1 MYNSSPT
8 YEINNNADSN
18 SKSLKISQLKSQLM
32 QLEEEDKAYNDLLQK
47 YRQLQNEYQLI
58 NEAKLHLEY
67 EIRQK
72 NETTNKILN
81 DLKAQNMDLTNELN
95 EKENIYK
102 KLYADNTNLLRNLED
117 RKKENE
123 NFCKAIE
130 ENENMINHISQDKAQ
145 CEQDA
150 MILNETSKK
159 NESDIQNLCS
169 QLDSL
174 KLKSRTQNDELTKKN
189 LEMNN
194 NQKCLNEVKNDNAN
208 LNNQINMK
216 ISTLETIQKQLSIAN
231 QSIVEMQNELNNLE
245 KSHSL
250 GLNQLENVKIN
261 YKNEHEK
268 RVQVENDNV
277 RLEGILKDRED
288 NLNKLS
294 SLNGQLKSDRDQLLE
309 TKNKLISD
317 LDKYKNHII
326 ILTEQ
331 TEKLTDELQ
340 RIIDEDSELYN
351 LNNSQIQR
359 LQKVIYENKKLLS
372 DEISALNSLE
382 NYGDFVTPY
391 YSARN
396 NYYDSKSSSVDSYV
410 MSLFKKEKQNERK

>member
-1 MYNSSPT
+1 MYNSCQEYSSS
-8 YEINNNADSN
+8 NNCDPC
-18 SKSLKISQLKSQLM
+18 SKSLKISQLKSQLV
-32 QLEEEDKAYNDLLQK
+32 QLEEDDKAYNDLLQK

-67 EIRQK
+67 ELRQK

-102 KLYADNTNLLRNLED
+102 KLYADNTNLFRNLEE

-123 NFCKAIE
+123 NFCKIVE
-130 ENENMINHISQDKAQ
+130 ENENMINHITQDKAQ
-145 CEQDA
+145 CEHDA
-150 MILNETSKK
+150 MLLNETSKK
-159 NESDIQNLCS
+159 NESDIQNLCN
-169 QLDSL
+169 QLENL

-194 NQKCLNEVKNDNAN
+194 NQKCLNEIKSDNAN
-208 LNNQINMK
+208 LNNQINLK
-216 ISTLETIQKQLSIAN
+216 ISSLDTIQKQLTIAN

-250 GLNQLENVKIN
+250 GMNQLENIKIN
-261 YKNEHEK
+261 FKNEHEK
-268 RVQVENDNV
+268 RVQAENDNV
-277 RLEGILKDRED
+277 RLEGILKDKED
-288 NLNKLS
+288 NMNKLS
-294 SLNGQLKSDRDQLLE
+294 SINGQLKSDRDKLLV
-309 TKNKLISD
+309 TKNKLLDD
-317 LDKYKNHII
+317 LDKYKNHIMV
-326 ILTEQ
+326 LTEQ

-372 DEISALNSLE
+372 DEIAALNALE
-382 NYGDFVTPY
+382 NYV
-391 YSARN
+391 RNQN
-396 NYYDSKSSSVDSYV
+396 NYGTTMNQSVEQTRKTYSI
-410 MSLFKKEKQNERK
+410 QNQ

>member
-8 YEINNNADSN
+8 YEMNNNADN
-18 SKSLKISQLKSQLM
+18 NAKSLKISQLKSQLV

-72 NETTNKILN
+72 NETTNKILS

-145 CEQDA
+145 CEHDA

-159 NESDIQNLCS
+159 NECDIQNLCN
-169 QLDSL
+169 QLDNL
-174 KLKSRTQNDELTKKN
+174 KLKSRSQNDELTKKN

-208 LNNQINMK
+208 LNNQINLK
-216 ISTLETIQKQLSIAN
+216 ISSLETIQKQLSIAN

-250 GLNQLENVKIN
+250 GLNQLENIKIN

-268 RVQVENDNV
+268 RIQAENDNV

-317 LDKYKNHII
+317 LDKYKNHIM

-372 DEISALNSLE
+372 DEIAALNSLE
-382 NYGDFVTPY
+382 NYV
-391 YSARN
+391 RN
-396 NYYDSKSSSVDSYV
+396 QSSFGNTINQSVDQTRKTY
-410 MSLFKKEKQNERK
+410 SLQNQ

>member
-8 YEINNNADSN
+8 YEMNNNADN
-18 SKSLKISQLKSQLM
+18 NAKSLKISQLKSQLV

-72 NETTNKILN
+72 KETTNKILS

-145 CEQDA
+145 CEHDA

-159 NESDIQNLCS
+159 NENDIQSLCS
-169 QLDSL
+169 QLDNL
-174 KLKSRTQNDELTKKN
+174 KLKSRNQNDELTKKN

-208 LNNQINMK
+208 LNNQINLK

-231 QSIVEMQNELNNLE
+231 QSIAEMQNELNNLE

-268 RVQVENDNV
+268 RVQAENDNV

-382 NYGDFVTPY
+382 NYMRNQTNYGATINQSIEQSPKT
-391 YSARN
+391 YS
-396 NYYDSKSSSVDSYV
+396 
-410 MSLFKKEKQNERK
+410 LQNE

>member
-1 MYNSSPT
+1 MYNSCQQ
-8 YEINNNADSN
+8 YEINKACVPCA
-18 SKSLKISQLKSQLM
+18 KSLKISQLKSQLV
-32 QLEEEDKAYNDLLQK
+32 QLEEDDKAYNDLLQK

-67 EIRQK
+67 ELRQK

-102 KLYADNTNLLRNLED
+102 KLYADNTNLLRNLEE

-123 NFCKAIE
+123 NFCKVVE
-130 ENENMINHISQDKAQ
+130 ENENMINHITQDKAQ
-145 CEQDA
+145 CEHDA
-150 MILNETSKK
+150 MVLNETSKK

-169 QLDSL
+169 QLENL
-174 KLKSRTQNDELTKKN
+174 KLKSRSQNDELTKKN

-194 NQKCLNEVKNDNAN
+194 NQKCLNEVKSDNAN
-208 LNNQINMK
+208 LNNQINLK
-216 ISTLETIQKQLSIAN
+216 ISSLDTIQKQLSIAN
-231 QSIVEMQNELNNLE
+231 QSIVDMQNELNNLE

-250 GLNQLENVKIN
+250 GLNQLETLKIN
-261 YKNEHEK
+261 FKNEHEK
-268 RVQVENDNV
+268 RVQAENDNV
-277 RLEGILKDRED
+277 RLEGILKDKED

-294 SLNGQLKSDRDQLLE
+294 GINGQLKSDRDQLSI
-309 TKNKLISD
+309 TKNKLIND
-317 LDKYKNHII
+317 LDKYKNHIM

-340 RIIDEDSELYN
+340 RIIDEDSELYS

-359 LQKVIYENKKLLS
+359 LQKVLYENKKLLS
-372 DEISALNSLE
+372 DEIAALNALE
-382 NYGDFVTPY
+382 NYVRNQTNYGSNLNQSVEQSRKT
-391 YSARN
+391 YS
-396 NYYDSKSSSVDSYV
+396 
-410 MSLFKKEKQNERK
+410 LQNQ

>member
-1 MYNSSPT
+1 MYNSCQEYTSS
-8 YEINNNADSN
+8 NNCDPCA
-18 SKSLKISQLKSQLM
+18 KSLKISQLKSQLV
-32 QLEEEDKAYNDLLQK
+32 QLEEDDKAYNDLLQK

-67 EIRQK
+67 ELRQK

-102 KLYADNTNLLRNLED
+102 KLYADNTNLFRNLEE

-123 NFCKAIE
+123 NFCKVVE
-130 ENENMINHISQDKAQ
+130 ENENMINHITQDKAQ
-145 CEQDA
+145 CERDA
-150 MILNETSKK
+150 MLLNETSKK
-159 NESDIQNLCS
+159 NENDIQNLCN
-169 QLDSL
+169 QLENL

-208 LNNQINMK
+208 LNNQINLK
-216 ISTLETIQKQLSIAN
+216 ISSLDTIQKQLTIAN
-231 QSIVEMQNELNNLE
+231 QSIVDMQNELNNLE

-250 GLNQLENVKIN
+250 GLNQLENIKIN
-261 YKNEHEK
+261 FKNEHEK
-268 RVQVENDNV
+268 RVQAENDNV
-277 RLEGILKDRED
+277 RLEGILKDKED
-288 NLNKLS
+288 NMNKLS
-294 SLNGQLKSDRDQLLE
+294 GINGQLKADRDKLVV
-309 TKNKLISD
+309 TKNKLLDD
-317 LDKYKNHII
+317 LDKYKNHIM

-351 LNNSQIQR
+351 LNNAQIQR
-359 LQKVIYENKKLLS
+359 LQKVIYENKKMLS
-372 DEISALNSLE
+372 DEIAALNALE
-382 NYGDFVTPY
+382 NYVRNQTNYGTTLNQSVEQNRKT
-391 YSARN
+391 YSIN
-396 NYYDSKSSSVDSYV
+396 NN
-410 MSLFKKEKQNERK
+410 Q

>member
-1 MYNSSPT
+1 MYNSCQEYSSS
-8 YEINNNADSN
+8 NNCDPC
-18 SKSLKISQLKSQLM
+18 SKSLKISQLKSQLV
-32 QLEEEDKAYNDLLQK
+32 QLEEDDKAYNDLLQK

-67 EIRQK
+67 ELRQK

-102 KLYADNTNLLRNLED
+102 KLYADNTNLFRNLEE

-123 NFCKAIE
+123 NFCKIVE
-130 ENENMINHISQDKAQ
+130 ENENMINHITQDKAQ
-145 CEQDA
+145 CEHDA
-150 MILNETSKK
+150 MLLNETSKK
-159 NESDIQNLCS
+159 NESDIQNLCN
-169 QLDSL
+169 QLENL

-194 NQKCLNEVKNDNAN
+194 NQKCLNEIKNDNAN
-208 LNNQINMK
+208 LNNQINLK
-216 ISTLETIQKQLSIAN
+216 ISSLDTIQKQLTIAN

-250 GLNQLENVKIN
+250 GMNQLENIKIN
-261 YKNEHEK
+261 FKNEHEK
-268 RVQVENDNV
+268 RVQAENDNV
-277 RLEGILKDRED
+277 RLEGILKDKED
-288 NLNKLS
+288 NMNKLS
-294 SLNGQLKSDRDQLLE
+294 SINGQLKSDRDKLLV
-309 TKNKLISD
+309 TKNKLLDD
-317 LDKYKNHII
+317 LDKYKNHIMV
-326 ILTEQ
+326 LTEQ

-372 DEISALNSLE
+372 DEIAALNALE
-382 NYGDFVTPY
+382 NYV
-391 YSARN
+391 RNQN
-396 NYYDSKSSSVDSYV
+396 NYGTTMNQSVE
-410 MSLFKKEKQNERK
+410 KKKKTYSIQNQ

>member
-1 MYNSSPT
+1 MYNSCQEYSSS
-8 YEINNNADSN
+8 NNCDPC
-18 SKSLKISQLKSQLM
+18 SKSLKISQLQSKLV
-32 QLEEEDKAYNDLLQK
+32 QLEEDDKAYNDLLQK

-67 EIRQK
+67 ELRQK

-102 KLYADNTNLLRNLED
+102 KLYADNTNLFRNLEE

-123 NFCKAIE
+123 NFCKIVE
-130 ENENMINHISQDKAQ
+130 ENENMINHITQDKAQ
-145 CEQDA
+145 CEHDA
-150 MILNETSKK
+150 MLLNETSKK
-159 NESDIQNLCS
+159 NESDIQNLCN
-169 QLDSL
+169 QLENL

-194 NQKCLNEVKNDNAN
+194 NQKCLNEIKNDNAN
-208 LNNQINMK
+208 LNNQINLK
-216 ISTLETIQKQLSIAN
+216 ISSLDTIQKQLTIAN

-250 GLNQLENVKIN
+250 GMNQLENIKIN
-261 YKNEHEK
+261 FKNEHEK
-268 RVQVENDNV
+268 RVQAENDNV
-277 RLEGILKDRED
+277 RLEGILKDKED
-288 NLNKLS
+288 NMNKLS
-294 SLNGQLKSDRDQLLE
+294 SINGQLKSDRDKLLV
-309 TKNKLISD
+309 TKNKLLDD
-317 LDKYKNHII
+317 LDKYKNHIMV
-326 ILTEQ
+326 LTEQ

-372 DEISALNSLE
+372 DEIAALNALE
-382 NYGDFVTPY
+382 NYV
-391 YSARN
+391 RNQN
-396 NYYDSKSSSVDSYV
+396 NYGTTLNQSVEQTRKTYSI
-410 MSLFKKEKQNERK
+410 QNQ

>member
-8 YEINNNADSN
+8 YEMNNNADN
-18 SKSLKISQLKSQLM
+18 NAKSLKISQLKSQLV

-317 LDKYKNHII
+317 FDKYKNHII

-382 NYGDFVTPY
+382 NYMRNQTNYGATINQSIEQSPKT
-391 YSARN
+391 YSL
-396 NYYDSKSSSVDSYV
+396 K
-410 MSLFKKEKQNERK
+410 NE

>member
-1 MYNSSPT
+1 MYNSCQEYTSS
-8 YEINNNADSN
+8 NNCDPCA
-18 SKSLKISQLKSQLM
+18 KSLKISQLKSQLV
-32 QLEEEDKAYNDLLQK
+32 QLEEDDKAYNDLLQK

-67 EIRQK
+67 ELRQK

-102 KLYADNTNLLRNLED
+102 KLYADNTNLFRNLEE

-123 NFCKAIE
+123 NFCKVVE
-130 ENENMINHISQDKAQ
+130 ENENMINHITQDKAQ
-145 CEQDA
+145 CEHDA
-150 MILNETSKK
+150 MLLNETSKK
-159 NESDIQNLCS
+159 NENDIQNLCN
-169 QLDSL
+169 QLENL

-208 LNNQINMK
+208 LNNQINLK
-216 ISTLETIQKQLSIAN
+216 ISSLDTIQKQLTIAN
-231 QSIVEMQNELNNLE
+231 QSIVDMQNELNNLE

-250 GLNQLENVKIN
+250 GLNQLENIKIN
-261 YKNEHEK
+261 FKNEHEK
-268 RVQVENDNV
+268 RVQAENDNV
-277 RLEGILKDRED
+277 RLEGILKDKED
-288 NLNKLS
+288 NMNKLS
-294 SLNGQLKSDRDQLLE
+294 GINGQLKADRDKLVV
-309 TKNKLISD
+309 TKNKLLDD
-317 LDKYKNHII
+317 LDKYKNHIM

-351 LNNSQIQR
+351 LNNAQIQR
-359 LQKVIYENKKLLS
+359 LQKVIYENKKMLS
-372 DEISALNSLE
+372 DEISALNALE
-382 NYGDFVTPY
+382 NYVRNQTNYGTTLNQSVEQNRKT
-391 YSARN
+391 YSIN
-396 NYYDSKSSSVDSYV
+396 NN
-410 MSLFKKEKQNERK
+410 Q

>member
-1 MYNSSPT
+1 MYNSSST
-8 YEINNNADSN
+8 YEVNKNCEPCA
-18 SKSLKISQLKSQLM
+18 KSLKISQLKSQLI
-32 QLEEEDKAYNDLLQK
+32 QLEEDDKAYNDLLQK

-67 EIRQK
+67 ELRQK

-102 KLYADNTNLLRNLED
+102 KLYADNTNLFRNLED

-123 NFCKAIE
+123 NFCKVIE
-130 ENENMINHISQDKAQ
+130 ENENMINHITQDKAQ
-145 CEQDA
+145 CEHDA
-150 MILNETSKK
+150 MLLNETSKK
-159 NESDIQNLCS
+159 NESDIQTLCN
-169 QLDSL
+169 QLDNL
-174 KLKSRTQNDELTKKN
+174 KLKSRSQNDELTKKN

-208 LNNQINMK
+208 LNNQINLK
-216 ISTLETIQKQLSIAN
+216 ISSLETVQKQLNIAN

-250 GLNQLENVKIN
+250 GLNQLEAVKIN
-261 YKNEHEK
+261 VKNEHEK
-268 RVQVENDNV
+268 RIQAENNNV
-277 RLEGILKDRED
+277 RLEGILKDKED
-288 NLNKLS
+288 NMNKLS
-294 SLNGQLKSDRDQLLE
+294 TLNGQLKSDRDQLLS

-317 LDKYKNHII
+317 LDKYKGHIL

-351 LNNSQIQR
+351 LNSSQIQR

-372 DEISALNSLE
+372 DEIAALNALENYVRNQSNYGNTINQNMEQNRKTYSLE
-382 NYGDFVTPY
+382 N
-391 YSARN
+391 
-396 NYYDSKSSSVDSYV
+396 
-410 MSLFKKEKQNERK
+410 Q